1 MAVTKAFYSGLFGWT
16 FTDVPVGST
25 LYSQAYLDG
34 VPVAGAIQT
43 PIASGDHRQPA
54 WLSFMSTPDVD
65 ATAALAVKNGARQL
79 LAPRVIPGRGKEAI
93 YADPQGAVFGLLTS
107 ERGDPA
113 DVSAAPGEWVW
124 SALVA
129 SNPDQDAAFYQTLF
143 NYDVYELPSEG
154 PTLHLILASDHFSRA
169 SANGYPEHVD
179 NVHSHWM
186 NFIRVDDTV
195 ASAAKVQK
203 LGGSVLVEPHVDR
216 HGGKVAIVADP
227 SGAPFGLMELGVKEA
242 QSPGAAK

>member
-1 MAVTKAFYSGLFGWT
+1 M
-16 FTDVPVGST
+16 
-25 LYSQAYLDG
+25 
-34 VPVAGAIQT
+34 
-43 PIASGDHRQPA
+43 
-54 WLSFMSTPDVD
+54 
-65 ATAALAVKNGARQL
+65 
-79 LAPRVIPGRGKEAI
+79 
-93 YADPQGAVFGLLTS
+93 
-107 ERGDPA
+107 
-113 DVSAAPGEWVW
+113 
-124 SALVA
+124 
-129 SNPDQDAAFYQTLF
+129 
-143 NYDVYELPSEG
+143 
-154 PTLHLILASDHFSRA
+154 ILASDHFSRA

>member
-113 DVSAAPGEWVW
+113 DVSAAPGE
-124 SALVA
+124 
-129 SNPDQDAAFYQTLF
+129 
-143 NYDVYELPSEG
+143 
-154 PTLHLILASDHFSRA
+154 
-169 SANGYPEHVD
+169 
-179 NVHSHWM
+179 
-186 NFIRVDDTV
+186 
-195 ASAAKVQK
+195 
-203 LGGSVLVEPHVDR
+203 
-216 HGGKVAIVADP
+216 
-227 SGAPFGLMELGVKEA
+227 
-242 QSPGAAK
+242 